1 MWLGAKYTETLVQF
15 KDRFWGIDAR
25 RHVIERRRRGGLR
38 GTATT
43 ALRLRAQDI
52 GDELDAGPQRH
63 PASAGRQYGY
73 FAKEF
78 NDLLNPLER
87 FLRKQVGR
95 PWRKVEQDVR
105 AAVDT
110 RTIAGRHLLDHVCGR
125 FGFVTVRTVE
135 IDGRICDAD
144 SPSMDSRLREVA
156 GFYVHPRSGL
166 LRYKR

>member
-1 MWLGAKYTETLVQF
+1 MMRDDMHQV
-15 KDRFWGIDAR
+15 I
-25 RHVIERRRRGGLR
+25 IERPRRRGLR
-38 GTATT
+38 GSTKT

-52 GDELDAGPQRH
+52 GDELDAGPKRH

-78 NDLLNPLER
+78 NGLLNPLER
-87 FLRKQVGR
+87 FLHKQVGR

-110 RTIAGRHLLDHVCGR
+110 RTVAGRHLLDHICGR

-135 IDGRICDAD
+135 IDGGICDAD
-144 SPSMDSRLREVA
+144 SPSVDCRLREVA